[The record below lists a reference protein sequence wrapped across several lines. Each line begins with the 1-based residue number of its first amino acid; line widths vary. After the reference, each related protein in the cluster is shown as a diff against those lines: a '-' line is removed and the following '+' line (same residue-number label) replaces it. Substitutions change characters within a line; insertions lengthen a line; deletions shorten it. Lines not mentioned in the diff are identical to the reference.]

1 MANKKNEIITMKVD
15 EFNTIINR
23 INTNINAIENGY
35 MGIAGD
41 VLHLYNTKAYM
52 LADYQNIYDMCNDLY
67 GMARGT
73 VSNIINVAKR
83 YFDANYQLKE
93 EWKGYS
99 FSALVMMWRYSDEE
113 IKAIGVT
120 PEMSR
125 RETKATIESYFAL
138 PDNGEEDT
146 SEESVEDTSEESVE
160 DTSEESEEFTEEEKK
175 MLENDHGDIVS
186 TLNYYANECHNV
198 PIKESALFTIK
209 LEELRT
215 ISATKLKDKLLT
227 QAKQDGIKQIII
239 DLS

>member
-1 MANKKNEIITMKVD
+1 MANKKKNEIITMKVE

-23 INTNINAIENGY
+23 IITNINAIENGY

-113 IKAIGVT
+113 IKAIGVK

-138 PDNGEEDT
+138 PDNSEESAEDT
-146 SEESVEDTSEESVE
+146 SEESAEGTSEKAY
-160 DTSEESEEFTEEEKK
+160 TMPISET
-175 MLENDHGDIVS
+175 
-186 TLNYYANECHNV
+186 
-198 PIKESALFTIK
+198 ALFTIK
-209 LEELRT
+209 FEELRT
-215 ISATKLKDKLLT
+215 MSATKLKDKLLT

>member
-120 PEMSR
+120 PDMSR

-146 SEESVEDTSEESVE
+146 SEESAEDTSEESAD
-160 DTSEESEEFTEEEKK
+160 DTSEESADGTSEESTIEETAIEENEKK
-175 MLENDHGDIVS
+175 EIPAYTMLVS
-186 TLNYYANECHNV
+186 ET
-198 PIKESALFTIK
+198 ALFTIK

-215 ISATKLKDKLLT
+215 MSATKLKDKLLT
-227 QAKQDGIKQIII
+227 QARQDGIKQIII

>member
-99 FSALVMMWRYSDEE
+99 FSALVMLWRYSDEE

-120 PEMSR
+120 PDMSR

-138 PDNGEEDT
+138 PDN
-146 SEESVEDTSEESVE
+146 SEESVEDTTEESAE
-160 DTSEESEEFTEEEKK
+160 DTSEESTEDTSE
-175 MLENDHGDIVS
+175 
-186 TLNYYANECHNV
+186 
-198 PIKESALFTIK
+198 ESAEDTSEESAEDTSEKAYTMPINETALFAIK

-215 ISATKLKDKLLT
+215 MSATKLKDKLLT
-227 QAKQDGIKQIII
+227 QARQDGIKQIII

>member
-1 MANKKNEIITMKVD
+1 MANKKKNEIITMKVD

-23 INTNINAIENGY
+23 INNNINAIENGY

-125 RETKATIESYFAL
+125 RETKATIDSYFAL
-138 PDNGEEDT
+138 PDN
-146 SEESVEDTSEESVE
+146 SEE
-160 DTSEESEEFTEEEKK
+160 DTSEESEEDTSE
-175 MLENDHGDIVS
+175 
-186 TLNYYANECHNV
+186 
-198 PIKESALFTIK
+198 ESAEDTSEESEEDTSEESEEDTSEESAEDTSEKAYTMPINETAVFAIK
-209 LEELRT
+209 FEELRT
-215 ISATKLKDKLLT
+215 MSASKLKDKLLT

-239 DLS
+239 TLE

>member
-1 MANKKNEIITMKVD
+1 MANKKKNEIITMKVE

-41 VLHLYNTKAYM
+41 VLYLYNTQAYL

-138 PDNGEEDT
+138 PDNEEDT
-146 SEESVEDTSEESVE
+146 SEESAEDTSEESAE
-160 DTSEESEEFTEEEKK
+160 DTSEKAYTMPISETAV
-175 MLENDHGDIVS
+175 L
-186 TLNYYANECHNV
+186 
-198 PIKESALFTIK
+198 TIK
-209 LEELRT
+209 FEELRT
-215 ISATKLKDKLLT
+215 MSATKLKDKLLT
-227 QAKQDGIKQIII
+227 QARQDGIKQIII